1 MNAIR
6 RHELIME
13 ALLASREVTVQ
24 ELSERLDVT
33 GKTIRED
40 LARLEEK
47 GLLLRIHGGAVLA
60 QTGQLGILSQQEP
73 LARHASEKTE
83 IAELALSFIETGD
96 IIALDGGST
105 TLEIAKKLRNQPLTV
120 VTNDVHIIAE
130 LSRKDEI
137 QLVVPGGYRVRN
149 MLAGAEAE
157 AYIRKL
163 NIKKAFL
170 SATGVHAEF
179 GFTIYTGDLTAFKRA
194 LLDTAQSSYVVVDH
208 HKFGQG
214 ALFTFAGFHEIRTI
228 ITDSGI
234 STETAEQYRQAG
246 ANLTIYER
254 MN

>member
-1 MNAIR
+1 MNVVR

-60 QTGQLGILSQQEP
+60 QTGQFGILSQQEP
-73 LARHASEKTE
+73 LVRHAPEKAE
-83 IAELALSFIETGD
+83 IAELALTFIESGD

-170 SATGVHAEF
+170 SATGVHADF
-179 GFTIYTGDLTAFKRA
+179 GFTIYTGDLIAFKRA
-194 LLDTAQSSYVVVDH
+194 LLASAQSSYVVVDH

-214 ALFTFAGFHEIRTI
+214 ALFTFADFTEISTI

-234 STETAEQYRQAG
+234 PADTVRQYAEIG
-246 ANLTIYER
+246 ANLSVYER